1 VTSPFERHPGPSDKG
16 RKPGAAPSLDP
27 QPDGSPQRSAH
38 SARILGGGIEP
49 DPRFTL
55 ANERTFLAWIR
66 TALALLAGGVAVEA
80 FTPDTFEPP
89 VRTALAVILL
99 VLALVL
105 ALAAG
110 LRWLCVERAMRQQ
123 APLPLP
129 VLVPLL
135 AVGGALVAG
144 AVLVVVLM
152 TS

>member
-1 VTSPFERHPGPSDKG
+1 MTSPFERQPGPSDEG
-16 RKPGAAPSLDP
+16 RKPGAALSPDP
-27 QPDGSPQRSAH
+27 QPDGRPQRSAR

-66 TALALLAGGVAVEA
+66 TALALLAGGIAVEA

-110 LRWLCVERAMRQQ
+110 LRWLRVERAMRQQ

-135 AVGGALVAG
+135 AAGGALVAG
-144 AVLVVVLM
+144 AVLVVVLT